1 MLMLVTTAL
10 SGLLTGLSLIVAIGA
25 QNTFVLR
32 QGLMRNHV
40 GIAVLICICA
50 DVLLIAAGTAG
61 LGIVVQEFP
70 SVLVVLKWAGAA
82 YLAFLAYQ
90 SFRRAA
96 HKEALDPTA
105 ATRLSLKAVA
115 GTTLAMTFLNPH
127 VYLDTVV
134 LLGALANQ
142 HPGEQWFFAA
152 GAMLGS
158 VIWFIALGF
167 GAQALAPLVKS
178 PRTWRIIDLVI
189 GVILTVLAIRLAT
202 LPV

>member
-1 MLMLVTTAL
+1 MIIVTTAL

-40 GIAVLICICA
+40 GVAVAICIAA
-50 DVLLIAAGTAG
+50 DIILIAAGTAG

-70 SVLVVLKWAGAA
+70 AVLTFLKWAGAA
-82 YLAFLAYQ
+82 YLAFLAFQ
-90 SFRRAA
+90 SFKRAT
-96 HKEALDPTA
+96 HQEALDPTSA
-105 ATRLSLKAVA
+105 NKLSMQAVA
-115 GTTLAMTFLNPH
+115 TTTLMMTFLNPH

-142 HPGEQWFFAA
+142 HPGGEWFFAG

-158 VIWFIALGF
+158 VVWFIALGF
-167 GAQALAPLVKS
+167 GAQALAPLVKN